1 MLALSNRTH
10 IGVVAQGEE
19 AVVLVAELCRRFD
32 VDALIRLGLA
42 DYELFAA
49 MQGRYVHFN
58 LEFTLNEVGKRYA
71 VLPILRQGR
80 RDADGTETLPLV
92 DQHRHR
98 IGLCDEVIQRLPI
111 GEVGPAHFAHSLP
124 NIRTPEALEA
134 ALLRRYAPM
143 F

>member
-1 MLALSNRTH
+1 M
-10 IGVVAQGEE
+10 
-19 AVVLVAELCRRFD
+19 
-32 VDALIRLGLA
+32 
-42 DYELFAA
+42 
-49 MQGRYVHFN
+49 
-58 LEFTLNEVGKRYA
+58 
-71 VLPILRQGR
+71 LPILRQGR

-124 NIRTPEALEA
+124 NICTPEALEA

-143 F
+143 FPLLSPQELLARGCAITSLVLDP